1 MQSSSTSFFQSH
13 FRGFLIL
20 LVGSCGAAGVTL
32 PTLSVDAKTEIRG
45 PAEANALPETDDVAP
60 PPQVKFGKEAVSE
73 NFRRSR
79 RALSSADLDH
89 YLGIHFGGFVASEAW
104 RWGSQSAHEGTGR
117 MTAGVTYRMDEW
129 NKMDLLIRGDFA
141 TFRLTDGEAL
151 KFSFLGSLIFPEASS
166 RFPLYFGTAFGPGI
180 FFRQLAGES
189 PLSLDYQLF
198 AGARFFNVFEDLG
211 FTLEGGWKNH
221 LHLVS
226 DGQMN
231 GTFVSL
237 GMVFTF

>member
-1 MQSSSTSFFQSH
+1 MKMPCSAFAKSLFVSFLCASVSAVGFYSPETS
-13 FRGFLIL
+13 
-20 LVGSCGAAGVTL
+20 
-32 PTLSVDAKTEIRG
+32 AKTEIRS
-45 PAEANALPETDDVAP
+45 PAEAAELPESDDVAP
-60 PPQVKFGKEAVSE
+60 PPHVKFGKDAATE

-79 RALSSADLDH
+79 RAVSEGPLDH
-89 YLGIHFGGFVASEAW
+89 YLGIHFGGFVASETW
-104 RWGSQSAHEGTGR
+104 RWGGQPTHEGTGR

-129 NKMDLLIRGDFA
+129 NKMDVLIRGDFE
-141 TFRLTDGEAL
+141 TFKLTDGEAL
-151 KFSFLGSLIFPEASS
+151 KFSFLGSVIFPEAAS
-166 RFPLYFGTAFGPGI
+166 RFPLYFGGALGPGI
-180 FFRQLAGES
+180 YFRQLPGES

-211 FTLEGGWKNH
+211 FTLEGGWKNL

-231 GTFVSL
+231 GTFVAL